1 MKTRTLLGMLVLGI
15 VLALAGCKDNKGGK
29 AITATNNGMMDTDS
43 VPDSTF
49 YGTCGEGSAMHTVEL
64 IGDDGVV
71 RTFIINPD
79 DSIPVVFGGLLA
91 GDRLA
96 VIANVEYGD
105 TLAAKVL
112 NLTTLLGEW
121 VSIDKNFD
129 IQEGGVVTSHV
140 EAETNPWTSWKIHN
154 GMLILNKDTFD
165 IIELGADSLYMENK
179 EGVFAYKRKK

>member
-1 MKTRTLLGMLVLGI
+1 MRKIIGLLMFGMVM
-15 VLALAGCKDNKGGK
+15 VLAGCNNNKGGK
-29 AITATNNGMMDTDS
+29 TLTATRNGVVDDTLTTD
-43 VPDSTF
+43 TTI
-49 YGTCGEGSAMHTVEL
+49 YGVCGEGTAMHTIEL
-64 IGDDGVV
+64 IDDDGKV
-71 RTFIINPD
+71 RNFIINPD

-96 VIANVEYGD
+96 VISDVVYGD
-105 TLAAKVL
+105 TMATRVI

-140 EAETNPWTSWKIHN
+140 EAETNPWTSWKICN
-154 GMLILNKDTFD
+154 GMLVLNRDTFD

-179 EGVFAYKRKK
+179 DGVFAYKRKKK

>member
-1 MKTRTLLGMLVLGI
+1 MRTLTGILVLCM
-15 VLALAGCKDNKGGK
+15 VMAFVGCNNNKGGK
-29 AITATNNGMMDTDS
+29 ALTPTNSDVTDENLTPDT
-43 VPDSTF
+43 TI
-49 YGTCGEGSAMHTVEL
+49 YGVCGEGSAMHTVEL
-64 IGDDGVV
+64 IDDDGRV

-96 VIANVEYGD
+96 VLYDVVYGD
-105 TLAAKVL
+105 TMATRVI

-140 EAETNPWTSWKIHN
+140 EAETNPWTSWKICN
-154 GMLILNKDTFD
+154 GMLVLNKDTFE
-165 IIELGADSLYMENK
+165 ILELGADSLYMENK
-179 EGVFAYKRKK
+179 EGVFAYKRKKK